1 MFKVLVN
8 EACDPSLRS
17 QLLREFASK
26 PAYAIFPA
34 PSGSDSNVQHQNL
47 YLARCLT
54 HQLATEDL
62 NDFLRADPVSPRFT
76 PPPLSTP
83 LFHPPSPPP
92 LHIHLS

>member
-62 NDFLRADPVSPRFT
+62 NDFLRADPVSPHF
-76 PPPLSTP
+76 PPPL
-83 LFHPPSPPP
+83 PPSPTSVC
-92 LHIHLS
+92 HDAQFRRRM